1 MVTTCNNCPSETM
14 VLSIFFCPNESS
26 KVNAPLLS
34 KNQTDVLGISR
45 KKLKTY
51 LVI

>member
-1 MVTTCNNCPSETM
+1 MVTTCNNRPSETM
-14 VLSIFFCPNESS
+14 VLSIAFCPNESS

-34 KNQTDVLGISR
+34 KNQTDVFGISR
-45 KKLKTY
+45 KKLKKY